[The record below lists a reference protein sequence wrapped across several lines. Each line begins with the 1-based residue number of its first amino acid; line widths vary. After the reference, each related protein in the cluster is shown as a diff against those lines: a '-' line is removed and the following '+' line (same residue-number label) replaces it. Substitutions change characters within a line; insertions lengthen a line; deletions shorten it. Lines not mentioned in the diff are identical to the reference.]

1 MESSLF
7 YEGMSKI
14 YDLLDV
20 IYFKNNDANPRKALY
35 DYINQQ
41 DRKILDICTG
51 TAANAIA
58 VANLKRDAE
67 IIGIDISKEMLNI
80 AAKKVKKNGIDNI
93 KLYQM
98 DATDTKFKSKTF
110 DTVLISLV
118 LHEIPEELAEKILLE
133 AKRVLK
139 PEERLLVIEWE
150 EPQNLL
156 KRILFYLI
164 RKLEPKGF
172 EQFLKIETKGYFEKY
187 GLQILEIKHCDYT
200 KVINLKKV
208 TLE

>member
-139 PEERLLVIEWE
+139 PEGRLLVIEWE

-172 EQFLKIETKGYFEKY
+172 EQFLKIETK
-187 GLQILEIKHCDYT
+187 
-200 KVINLKKV
+200 
-208 TLE
+208 

>member
-1 MESSLF
+1 MENSLF

-51 TAANAIA
+51 TAANAIV

-80 AAKKVKKNGIDNI
+80 AAKKVKKNGIENI

-98 DATDTKFKSKTF
+98 

-139 PEERLLVIEWE
+139 PKGRLLVIEWE

-172 EQFLKIETKGYFEKY
+172 EQFLKIDSKGYFEKY